1 MPLSSANASS
11 APVPAGLSPKEYER
25 LAFNINPGGWLIEQ
39 KTPLATLLGS
49 CVAVCLYD
57 PILKLGGMNHF
68 MLPSRRD
75 TSSTHD
81 DTDMVLS
88 GDYAMEILLNAML
101 TKGARK
107 DRLVAKA
114 FGGGTIVTS
123 IRMAI
128 GERNAAFAR
137 EWLAQ
142 EGIKLAASDFLGP
155 WSRKIIFLPTTGEAF
170 CKRMAVTQQVGVQ
183 VVQAEAAYE
192 KTLLKPAPT
201 NNVELF

>member
-1 MPLSSANASS
+1 MPLPTALEPA
-11 APVPAGLSPKEYER
+11 PAGLSAKEYER
-25 LAFNINPGGWLIEQ
+25 LAFNINPGGWLVEQ
-39 KTPLATLLGS
+39 KQPLATLLGS
-49 CVAVCLYD
+49 CVAVCLFD
-57 PILKLGGMNHF
+57 PQLKLGGMNHF

-75 TSSTHD
+75 TSSSQD

-88 GDYAMEILLNAML
+88 GDYAMEVLLNAML
-101 TKGARK
+101 AKGARK

-128 GERNAAFAR
+128 G
-137 EWLAQ
+137 
-142 EGIKLAASDFLGP
+142 AASDFLGP
-155 WSRKIIFLPTTGEAF
+155 WSRKIIFVPSTGDAF
-170 CKRMAVTQQVGVQ
+170 CKRMAVTQQVGAQ

-192 KTLLKPAPT
+192 KTLLKPATT